1 MTIEDFGPRVTSVWN
16 NLRAG
21 TRHLVERAW
30 QSSAGSSVVQS
41 ARSAPYDPRAD
52 HELSRLLAA
61 LDEHASEGEQSVAD
75 DPSRRAR
82 RLADAC
88 ANVLAQQTQ
97 SAEVFAQL
105 IQRAHERKDYAR
117 VDALAEMLT
126 ERLAPSE
133 VCELARSNNVVV
145 RALAQEALTQ
155 MPVPLLTALLRAP
168 VDAAVAR
175 VALERQAR
183 EYLSEEAQRA
193 LREFEDFSS
202 EGF

>member
-1 MTIEDFGPRVTSVWN
+1 MRQ
-16 NLRAG
+16 
-21 TRHLVERAW
+21 H
-30 QSSAGSSVVQS
+30 GSS
-41 ARSAPYDPRAD
+41 
-52 HELSRLLAA
+52 
-61 LDEHASEGEQSVAD
+61 DESKY
-75 DPSRRAR
+75 R

-155 MPVPLLTALLRAP
+155 MPVPLLTALLRDP